1 MKKIY
6 DAVLRA
12 LEEMDIHFD
21 YDQENEV
28 FNYRLS
34 TELTTYRQRLVPLEE
49 QELLL
54 TITNFPIMVPEDKR
68 FLMTSLLNKLNH
80 SLILGHYVMDP
91 EDGEISFRVSCPVDD
106 GAINKT
112 IVLVAI
118 GNSITTMD
126 NHLPELLSAIG
137 NLPTSAPALS
147 NNKPMAYA

>member
-28 FNYRLS
+28 FNYSLS

-54 TITNFPIMVPEDKR
+54 AITNFPIMVPEDKR
-68 FLMTSLLNKLNH
+68 FLMTS
-80 SLILGHYVMDP
+80 
-91 EDGEISFRVSCPVDD
+91 
-106 GAINKT
+106 
-112 IVLVAI
+112 
-118 GNSITTMD
+118 
-126 NHLPELLSAIG
+126 
-137 NLPTSAPALS
+137 
-147 NNKPMAYA
+147 

>member
-12 LEEMDIHFD
+12 LEEMEIHFE

-28 FNYRLS
+28 FNYRIS
-34 TELTTYRQRLVPLEE
+34 TDLTTYRQRLVPLEE
-49 QELLL
+49 EELLL
-54 TITNFPIMVPEDKR
+54 AITNFPIMVPEDKR

-118 GNSITTMD
+118 GNSITTID
-126 NHLPELLSAIG
+126 KHLPELLSAIG
-137 NLPTSAPALS
+137 NLTTPHLGTTADVAV
-147 NNKPMAYA
+147 AYA

>member
-28 FNYRLS
+28 FDYRLS

-54 TITNFPIMVPEDKR
+54 AITNFPIMVPEDKR
-68 FLMTSLLNKLNH
+68 FLMN
-80 SLILGHYVMDP
+80 
-91 EDGEISFRVSCPVDD
+91 SCS
-106 GAINKT
+106 T
-112 IVLVAI
+112 
-118 GNSITTMD
+118 NSI
-126 NHLPELLSAIG
+126 IR
-137 NLPTSAPALS
+137 
-147 NNKPMAYA
+147 

>member
-12 LEEMDIHFD
+12 LEEMDIHFE

-28 FNYRLS
+28 FDYRLS
-34 TELTTYRQRLVPLEE
+34 TELTTYRQRLVPLEG

-54 TITNFPIMVPEDKR
+54 AITIFPIMVPEDKR

-91 EDGEISFRVSCPVDD
+91 EDGEIAFRVSCPVDD

-118 GNSITTMD
+118 SNSITTLD
-126 NHLPELLSAIG
+126 KHLPELLAAIG
-137 NLPTSAPALS
+137 NLPTTAPALS
-147 NNKPMAYA
+147 SDNSMAYA

>member
-1 MKKIY
+1 
-6 DAVLRA
+6 
-12 LEEMDIHFD
+12 
-21 YDQENEV
+21 
-28 FNYRLS
+28 
-34 TELTTYRQRLVPLEE
+34 
-49 QELLL
+49 
-54 TITNFPIMVPEDKR
+54 MVPEDKR

-137 NLPTSAPALS
+137 NLPTSTPVLN
-147 NNKPMAYA
+147 NNKAMAYA

>member
-28 FNYRLS
+28 FDYRLS

-68 FLMTSLLNKLNH
+68 FLMTSLL
-80 SLILGHYVMDP
+80 
-91 EDGEISFRVSCPVDD
+91 
-106 GAINKT
+106 T
-112 IVLVAI
+112 
-118 GNSITTMD
+118 NSI
-126 NHLPELLSAIG
+126 IR
-137 NLPTSAPALS
+137 
-147 NNKPMAYA
+147 

>member
-21 YDQENEV
+21 YDHENEV

-80 SLILGHYVMDP
+80 
-91 EDGEISFRVSCPVDD
+91 
-106 GAINKT
+106 
-112 IVLVAI
+112 
-118 GNSITTMD
+118 
-126 NHLPELLSAIG
+126 
-137 NLPTSAPALS
+137 
-147 NNKPMAYA
+147 

>member
-1 MKKIY
+1 M
-6 DAVLRA
+6 LRA
-12 LEEMDIHFD
+12 LEEMNIHFD

-68 FLMTSLLNKLNH
+68 FLMTTLLNKLNH

-137 NLPTSAPALS
+137 NLSTSAPALS
-147 NNKPMAYA
+147 NNKAMAYA

>member
-6 DAVLRA
+6 DVVLRA

-28 FNYRLS
+28 FDYRLS
-34 TELTTYRQRLVPLEE
+34 TELTIYRQRLVPLEE

-54 TITNFPIMVPEDKR
+54 AITNFPIMVPEDKR
-68 FLMTSLLNKLNH
+68 FLMNSLLNKLNH
-80 SLILGHYVMDP
+80 SLLLGHYVMDP
-91 EDGEISFRVSCPVDD
+91 EAGEISFRVSCPVDD

-126 NHLPELLSAIG
+126 NHLPELLAAIG
-137 NLPTSAPALS
+137 NLPATAPALS
-147 NNKPMAYA
+147 NNKSMAYA

>member
-6 DAVLRA
+6 DVVLRA

-137 NLPTSAPALS
+137 NLPTSTPILN
-147 NNKPMAYA
+147 NNKAMAYA

>member
-6 DAVLRA
+6 DAVLCA

-34 TELTTYRQRLVPLEE
+34 TELTTYRQRLVPLEK

-54 TITNFPIMVPEDKR
+54 AITNFPIMVPEDKR
-68 FLMTSLLNKLNH
+68 FLMNSLLNKLNH
-80 SLILGHYVMDP
+80 SLILGLYVMDP

-112 IVLVAI
+112 IVLIAI

-137 NLPTSAPALS
+137 NLPATAPALS
-147 NNKPMAYA
+147 NNKSMAYA

>member
-68 FLMTSLLNKLNH
+68 FLMNSLLNKLNH
-80 SLILGHYVMDP
+80 SIII
-91 EDGEISFRVSCPVDD
+91 DGC
-106 GAINKT
+106 
-112 IVLVAI
+112 
-118 GNSITTMD
+118 
-126 NHLPELLSAIG
+126 
-137 NLPTSAPALS
+137 
-147 NNKPMAYA
+147 